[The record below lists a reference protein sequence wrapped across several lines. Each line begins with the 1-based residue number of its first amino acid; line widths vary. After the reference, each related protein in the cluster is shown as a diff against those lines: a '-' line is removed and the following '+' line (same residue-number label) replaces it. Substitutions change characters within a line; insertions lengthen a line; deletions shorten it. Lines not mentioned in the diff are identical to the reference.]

1 MGSCDSKRAHEDAL
15 GNTWS
20 NNYRNKLRFL
30 YGGPG
35 DCAGGGGNGRGT

>member
-1 MGSCDSKRAHEDAL
+1 MGSCDSKCAHKDVL

-20 NNYRNKLRFL
+20 SNYINKLKFL

-35 DCAGGGGNGRGT
+35 DCAGGGENGCGT